1 MSLHTPAAAP
11 DDTQVPPGI
20 RMPQQH
26 PPHHGFDPVAGFMAI
41 LLPGLGHIVRG
52 EKKRGLLAG
61 FAVLAMFFGGMLIGG
76 IDVIDSREDK
86 WWFYGQALVGPI
98 ALAINHAHQT
108 EFKAYGVAHETD
120 PSGRVVYHTTERML
134 RGPHRLRSVFPG
146 ETRKVVDVEIR
157 DANDNVR
164 ETRRMPVAAPAGPGE
179 GPPNI
184 KSLAKVNEIGTL
196 YALCAGMLNLIVILD
211 AMFPTRHRRKG
222 DG

>member
-1 MSLHTPAAAP
+1 
-11 DDTQVPPGI
+11 
-20 RMPQQH
+20 MPEPHQH
-26 PPHHGFDPVAGFMAI
+26 PPQHGFDPVAGLLAI
-41 LLPGLGHIVRG
+41 LLPGLGHIARG

-98 ALAINHAHQT
+98 AVAINHVHQT
-108 EFKAYGVAHETD
+108 EFKAFGVAHETD
-120 PSGRVVYHTTERML
+120 ASGRVVYHTTERL
-134 RGPHRLRSVFPG
+134 LLGPHRLRSVFPG
-146 ETRKVVDVEIR
+146 ETRKIADVEIR

-164 ETRRMPVAAPAGPGE
+164 EVRRMPVAAPAGPGE

-211 AMFPTRHRRKG
+211 AMFPTLGRRKG
-222 DG
+222 GGK

>member
-1 MSLHTPAAAP
+1 MPQTQHQHPHTPPA
-11 DDTQVPPGI
+11 
-20 RMPQQH
+20 
-26 PPHHGFDPVAGFMAI
+26 HGFDLAAGLLAVV
-41 LLPGLGHIVRG
+41 LPGLGHIARG

-98 ALAINHAHQT
+98 ALGINRVHQN
-108 EFKAYGVAHETD
+108 EFKAYGVIHETD
-120 PSGRVVYHTTERML
+120 ASGHLVYHTTERL
-134 RGPHRLRSVFPG
+134 LHGPHRLRSVYPG
-146 ETRKVVDVEIR
+146 ETRKIADVEIR

-179 GPPNI
+179 GPPNV

-211 AMFPTRHRRKG
+211 AMFPTLGRRKEA
-222 DG
+222 DK